1 VENLK
6 GTVARYN
13 RLVESGMDTDYFKDL
28 TGVPPLAQ
36 APFYSAKLTQPAY
49 GLTGTGLRIDEHAAV
64 IHENSEP
71 IPGLY
76 AAGEATGN
84 IIGNIYF
91 GSGNSLASCAV
102 FGRIAG
108 DSAAARAK
116 ALCSLE

>member
-1 VENLK
+1 
-6 GTVARYN
+6 
-13 RLVESGMDTDYFKDL
+13 M
-28 TGVPPLAQ
+28 
-36 APFYSAKLTQPAY
+36 
-49 GLTGTGLRIDEHAAV
+49 

-84 IIGNIYF
+84 VLGSIYF

-108 DSAAARAK
+108 DAAATRAK
-116 ALCSLE
+116 ALSGRE

>member
-1 VENLK
+1 
-6 GTVARYN
+6 
-13 RLVESGMDTDYFKDL
+13 
-28 TGVPPLAQ
+28 
-36 APFYSAKLTQPAY
+36 
-49 GLTGTGLRIDEHAAV
+49 V

-71 IPGLY
+71 IRGLY